1 MFTSRCISARKTKR
15 VEKFLAMR
23 NDVHLHFT
31 PTSSSWL
38 NQVEVWL
45 AKIEC
50 DVITRGIFTSGPDLK
65 RKLMRDIRQYN
76 KQPKPVRWNYFD
88 SNQLLRASGS
98 YSKASTGGGIRMGPR
113 CLADGRNQRII
124 P

>member
-1 MFTSRCISARKTKR
+1 LFTSRCISARKTKR

-50 DVITRGIFTSGPDLK
+50 DVITRGIFTSGP
-65 RKLMRDIRQYN
+65 
-76 KQPKPVRWNYFD
+76 
-88 SNQLLRASGS
+88 
-98 YSKASTGGGIRMGPR
+98 GPEEKTH
-113 CLADGRNQRII
+113 A
-124 P
+124 